1 MGYTFDIFILLLIAS
16 SPLFLPIM
24 ARRGRNYR
32 IIAGVT
38 AILIGVFLIIAFWFS
53 SLIDWEAHWLLANII
68 ELVSLI
74 LLPISLVLFAVA
86 PLLYIW
92 LGIRFLTK
100 NRAEPITNKGS
111 QTNKVVNRITIGII
125 LLFGVYLTFNWWF
138 ISHGNSTRAA
148 HYEHMNAGELAY
160 RERDYPAAEK
170 HFLAA
175 LKAAEDFGQG
185 ASLISLIPRIFNSQ
199 HTLKSIHTP
208 SIKDNLLR
216 DSLEKLAEVYEA
228 QGQYEKAEPFLKRN
242 LAIAEN
248 GFGSDSPY
256 LAIPIKKYAALLHK
270 MNRESEAASLE
281 ERIIAIQLKHAQ
293 KEPQIKKILEIE
305 KHNEPPTD

>member
-1 MGYTFDIFILLLIAS
+1 MAYTVDVFILLLIVS
-16 SPLFLPIM
+16 SPLFLPVI
-24 ARRGRNYR
+24 ARLGRSYR

-53 SLIDWEAHWLLANII
+53 SLIDWEAHWLLANIL

-92 LGIRFLTK
+92 FGIRFLTK
-100 NRAEPITNKGS
+100 NKAEPITNKGS
-111 QTNKVVNRITIGII
+111 QTNKVINRITKSLFFGII

-148 HYEHMNAGELAY
+148 HYEHMNAGKLAY

-170 HFLAA
+170 HFLTA

-185 ASLISLIPRIFNSQ
+185 ASLVSWIPLILHLG
-199 HTLKSIHTP
+199 HTLKSIHVP

-248 GFGSDSPY
+248 SFGPDNPY

-281 ERIIAIQLKHAQ
+281 ERSMAIQLKHAQ
-293 KEPQIKKILEIE
+293 QEHQLKELPGIRKAQ
-305 KHNEPPTD
+305 